1 MLSMKDDADFDI
13 DIDADFDID
22 IDTDFDIDIDTDL
35 LTCRLV
41 VSLTFLL
48 SLHNL

>member
-13 DIDADFDID
+13 DIDTDFDI
-22 IDTDFDIDIDTDL
+22 DIDIDTDL